1 MLREQVATIQA
12 VLRKKYGGAA
22 LDQSKADLAHLQRIL
37 DDGLYDDSHRDEL
50 RAMGAV
56 FGNVLEKHL
65 GFEWVAAQTAREEE
79 PALRLKT
86 EKSLIVFPL
95 RMIFDAVANGGRVD
109 LTHMFRVVEGDVK
122 ATRKI

>member
-12 VLRKKYGGAA
+12 VLRKKYGGAV
-22 LDQSKADLAHLQRIL
+22 LDQTKADLGHLQRIL
-37 DDGLYDDSHRDEL
+37 DDGLYDESHRDEL

-56 FGNVLEKHL
+56 FGNVVERQLA
-65 GFEWVAAQTAREEE
+65 FEWVAAQTAREAE

-86 EKSLIVFPL
+86 EKSLVIFPL

-109 LTHMFRVVEGDVK
+109 LAHMYRVVEGDAK